1 MTNSI
6 EPSPNTVILDIRHLT
21 DNQFAELGVSHVAY
35 IKPVAAQGKVVFA
48 IHAANGTPM
57 ALAEDRDVAM
67 AAIAQHE
74 MMPAL
79 VH

>member
-1 MTNSI
+1 MTNSS
-6 EPSPNTVILDIRHLT
+6 EHTPSIVTFNIRHLT
-21 DNQFAELGVSHVAY
+21 ENQFAELGVSHVAY
-35 IKPVAAQGKVVFA
+35 VKPVMTEGKIVFA
-48 IHAANGTPM
+48 IHAANGAPM
-57 ALAEDRDVAM
+57 ALAEDRNVAL